1 MVCMQ
6 SGFAREGK
14 SRFRR
19 GVRLTFPG
27 DRSPCYDLD
36 VKISDDY
43 RAKVK
48 LWAHRPVVVS
58 LPPGPLLPRFTARK
72 FRTHEEMNR
81 WKQTF
86 LREIALAVARH
97 G

>member
-1 MVCMQ
+1 
-6 SGFAREGK
+6 
-14 SRFRR
+14 
-19 GVRLTFPG
+19 
-27 DRSPCYDLD
+27 

-48 LWAHRPVVVS
+48 LWARQPRVEP
-58 LPPGPLLPRFTARK
+58 LPPGPRLPKFNARK

-81 WKQTF
+81 WKQSL
-86 LREIALAVARH
+86 LREMAKAAPH